1 MSDLTIREIKGIYN
15 KKMKNL
21 TKQEIQRY
29 KTWANDEFVYILEE
43 LALKI
48 IKVYKGLK
56 EKTFNF
62 RSKLGFKEYDIIM
75 TKEKLVATEI
85 IKSFSNEEVSPQH
98 NVLGKK
104 LICIFHLYFFKEVDE
119 KGHIDRMKKR

>member
-1 MSDLTIREIKGIYN
+1 MKAFIIKN
-15 KKMKNL
+15 EKL

-29 KTWANDEFVYILEE
+29 ETWASDRFVYILEE

-48 IKVYKGLK
+48 IKGYKGLK

-62 RSKLGFKEYDIIM
+62 KSQLGFKEYYIKM
-75 TKEKLVATEI
+75 TKEKLVTKKI
-85 IKSFSNEEVSPQH
+85 MKSFSNEEISPQH

-104 LICIFHLYFFKEVDE
+104 LICIFLS
-119 KGHIDRMKKR
+119 IN